1 METFRKY
8 VYASQDAWE
17 TQKALIVQTDEEG
30 NESYNE
36 SVVMVVELGHLVETP
51 AVLDEDGEVVTEA
64 VMETDYC
71 VDILWRAEPHADFVP
86 TWITP
91 IGIHTFG
98 SKHAAEYAKAY
109 CEANPEAEYCNP
121 PEPEDLD
128 ESED

>member
-51 AVLDEDGEVVTEA
+51 AVLDEDGEVVTDA
-64 VMETDYC
+64 VLSTDYC
-71 VDILWRAEPHADFVP
+71 VDILWRAEPNAAFVP
-86 TWITP
+86 TWVKP

-121 PEPEDLD
+121 PAPEL
-128 ESED
+128 

>member
-8 VYASQDAWE
+8 VYASQEAWE

-30 NESYNE
+30 NEYYNQ
-36 SVVMVVELGHLVETP
+36 SVVMVVELGYLVETP

-64 VMETDYC
+64 VLSTDYC
-71 VDILWRAEPHADFVP
+71 VDILWRSEPHADFVP
-86 TWITP
+86 TWVKP

-121 PEPEDLD
+121 PAPEEL
-128 ESED
+128 

>member
-8 VYASQDAWE
+8 VYASQEAWE

-30 NESYNE
+30 NEYYNQ
-36 SVVMVVELGHLVETP
+36 SVVMVVELGHIVETP
-51 AVLDEDGEVVTEA
+51 AVLDEDGEVVSEA
-64 VMETDYC
+64 VLSTDYC
-71 VDILWRAEPHADFVP
+71 VDILWRNEPHADFVP
-86 TWITP
+86 TWIKP

-121 PEPEDLD
+121 PAPEEL
-128 ESED
+128 

>member
-36 SVVMVVELGHLVETP
+36 SVVMVVELGHLCETWGT
-51 AVLDEDGEVVTEA
+51 DEEGNPICEA
-64 VMETDYC
+64 TSPLYC
-71 VDILWRAEPHADFVP
+71 VDILWRNEPHADFVP
-86 TWITP
+86 TWVTP

-121 PEPEDLD
+121 PAPEEL
-128 ESED
+128 

>member
-8 VYASQDAWE
+8 VYASQEAWE

-30 NESYNE
+30 NESYTNE
-36 SVVMVVELGHLVETP
+36 VVMVVELGHVVETP

-64 VMETDYC
+64 VLSTDYC
-71 VDILWRAEPHADFVP
+71 VDILWRNEAHADFVP
-86 TWITP
+86 TWVVP
-91 IGIHTFG
+91 VGIHTFG

-121 PEPEDLD
+121 PAPEDLI
-128 ESED
+128 

>member
-8 VYASQDAWE
+8 VYASKEAWE

-30 NESYNE
+30 NESYNQ

-51 AVLDEDGEVVTEA
+51 AVLDEDGEVVSEA
-64 VMETDYC
+64 VLSTDYC
-71 VDILWRAEPHADFVP
+71 VDILWRSEPHEDFVP

-121 PEPEDLD
+121 PAPEL
-128 ESED
+128 

>member
-8 VYASQDAWE
+8 VYASQEAWE

-51 AVLDEDGEVVTEA
+51 AVLDEDGEVVSEA
-64 VMETDYC
+64 VLSTDYC
-71 VDILWRAEPHADFVP
+71 VDILWRNEPHADFVP

-121 PEPEDLD
+121 PAPEL
-128 ESED
+128 

>member
-1 METFRKY
+1 MNKTFRKY
-8 VYASQDAWE
+8 VYASKEAWE

-30 NESYNE
+30 NEYYNQ
-36 SVVMVVELGHLVETP
+36 SVVMVVELGHIVETP

-64 VMETDYC
+64 VLSTDYC
-71 VDILWRAEPHADFVP
+71 VDILWRNEPHEDFVP
-86 TWITP
+86 TWVKP

-121 PEPEDLD
+121 PAPEEL
-128 ESED
+128 

>member
-8 VYASQDAWE
+8 VYASQEAWE

-30 NESYNE
+30 NEYYNQ

-51 AVLDEDGEVVTEA
+51 AVLDEDGEVTTEA
-64 VMETDYC
+64 VLSTDYC
-71 VDILWRAEPHADFVP
+71 VDILWRNEPHADFVP
-86 TWITP
+86 TWIKP
-91 IGIHTFG
+91 VGIHTFG

-121 PEPEDLD
+121 PAPEL
-128 ESED
+128 

>member
-8 VYASQDAWE
+8 VYASQEAWE

-36 SVVMVVELGHLVETP
+36 SVVMVVELGHIVETP

-64 VMETDYC
+64 VLSTDYC
-71 VDILWRAEPHADFVP
+71 VDILWRNEAHEDFVP
-86 TWITP
+86 TWVTP

-121 PEPEDLD
+121 PAPEEL
-128 ESED
+128 

>member
-8 VYASQDAWE
+8 VYASQEAWE

-51 AVLDEDGEVVTEA
+51 AVLDEDGEVVSEA
-64 VMETDYC
+64 VLSTDYC
-71 VDILWRAEPHADFVP
+71 VDILWRNEPHADFVP

-121 PEPEDLD
+121 PAPEEL
-128 ESED
+128 